1 MRIFN
6 DHVFMHMIRTM
17 LTKRPINL
25 TLSTGTLE
33 AAKRLGINI
42 SQVCDEHLR
51 AVVRQEQERRW
62 RQEHA
67 GFVAAY
73 NATLEA
79 EDLPLAQWRTF

>member
-1 MRIFN
+1 MET
-6 DHVFMHMIRTM
+6 TM

-25 TLSTGTLE
+25 TLSTGTLD

-51 AVVRQEQERRW
+51 TVVRQEQERRW

-79 EDLPLAQWRTF
+79 EGLPLEEWRSF

>member
-1 MRIFN
+1 MRIFTN
-6 DHVFMHMIRTM
+6 YAFTHMIRTM

-25 TLSTGTLE
+25 TLSTGTLD

-79 EDLPLAQWRTF
+79 EGLPLAEWQSF

>member
-1 MRIFN
+1 MGAESY
-6 DHVFMHMIRTM
+6 
-17 LTKRPINL
+17 L
-25 TLSTGTLE
+25 TLSCDTLE
-33 AAKRLGINI
+33 VAKRLRLNL

-73 NATLEA
+73 NATLKA
-79 EDLPLAQWRTF
+79 EDLPLAEWRTF

>member
-1 MRIFN
+1 MRIFTN
-6 DHVFMHMIRTM
+6 YVFTHMIRTM

-25 TLSTGTLE
+25 TLSTGTLN

-73 NATLEA
+73 NASLEA
-79 EDLPLAQWRTF
+79 EGLPLAEWRTF

>member
-1 MRIFN
+1 MRIFD
-6 DHVFMHMIRTM
+6 DHVFIHMIRTM

-25 TLSTGTLE
+25 TLSTETLD

-73 NATLEA
+73 NASLEA
-79 EDLPLAQWRTF
+79 EGLPLAEWRTF

>member
-1 MRIFN
+1 
-6 DHVFMHMIRTM
+6 M
-17 LTKRPINL
+17 LAKSPINL
-25 TLSTGTLE
+25 TLSTGTLD

-73 NATLEA
+73 NASLEA
-79 EDLPLAQWRTF
+79 EGLPLEEWRSF

>member
-1 MRIFN
+1 
-6 DHVFMHMIRTM
+6 MIRTM

-25 TLSTGTLE
+25 TLTTGTLD

-42 SQVCDEHLR
+42 SQVCDDYLR
-51 AVVRQEQERRW
+51 QFVREEQERRW

-79 EDLPLAQWRTF
+79 EDLPLAEWRTF

>member
-1 MRIFN
+1 MRIFTN
-6 DHVFMHMIRTM
+6 HVFTHMIRTM

-25 TLSTGTLE
+25 TLSTGTLD

-73 NATLEA
+73 NASLEA
-79 EDLPLAQWRTF
+79 EDLPLGEWRTF

>member
-1 MRIFN
+1 
-6 DHVFMHMIRTM
+6 MIRTM

-25 TLSTGTLE
+25 TLSTGTLD

-73 NATLEA
+73 NATLET
-79 EDLPLAQWRTF
+79 EDLPLAEWRTF

>member
-1 MRIFN
+1 
-6 DHVFMHMIRTM
+6 M

-25 TLSTGTLE
+25 TLSTGTLD

-62 RQEHA
+62 RQERA
-67 GFVAAY
+67 AFVAAY
-73 NATLEA
+73 NASLEA
-79 EDLPLAQWRTF
+79 EGLPLKEWRSF